1 MLIGS
6 GLSAPEQAA
15 FDVLLRFFDG
25 ERDAERKAMLLASPF
40 AALASRRL
48 GMLSDQDV
56 ADLVM
61 TVLIACCDHPDVQY
75 VWGERR
81 DNRREA
87 R

>member
-15 FDVLLRFFDG
+15 FDVLLKFFDG
-25 ERDAERKAMLLASPF
+25 ERDAERKALLLCSPF
-40 AALASRRL
+40 AALASRRM

-61 TVLIACCDHPDVQY
+61 TVLVACCDHSEVEY
-75 VWGERR
+75 VFGERR
-81 DNRREA
+81 DTRRVQ
-87 R
+87 